1 MYTSVKSFSMNYK
14 RVSERWITSTRGNEH
29 LYEQGLSERK
39 KKKRWKWERMFVEK
53 KEICRKNFCSWRA
66 FLTLTKNRDLQRQPA
81 QFSRF
86 VDNFYLTSYIFEMTV
101 DFMKSF
107 KFVKIFLW
115 ELSAFYLCLF
125 FAQYYISS
133 PFPLSFSQKSACP
146 LYGHFPYAVAFCVS
160 CSLLLSFFLRQFLT
174 FYSSV

>member
-1 MYTSVKSFSMNYK
+1 
-14 RVSERWITSTRGNEH
+14 
-29 LYEQGLSERK
+29 
-39 KKKRWKWERMFVEK
+39 MFVQK

-66 FLTLTKNRDLQRQPA
+66 FRTSTKNRDLQRLL
-81 QFSRF
+81 SL
-86 VDNFYLTSYIFEMTV
+86 VDSQIIFILRPICIFEMTV

-107 KFVKIFLW
+107 KFVKIFLR
-115 ELSAFYLCLF
+115 ELSVFYLCLF

-174 FYSSV
+174 FYSSVQQLLKNNHYLPSWFF